1 MVKLSDEFR
10 FFPQNSVHEK
20 TWISPSHLL
29 NPFSIHKNLKGTSTK
44 KQQIGKLIHG
54 QSLDVVD
61 HKSIPKRPTL
71 TSCKSID
78 LQVPQVTSERR
89 HSLVG
94 LNILLPEKKR
104 FNLKRSKSTC
114 DLDDQES
121 IDKDKQKSD
130 NNTES
135 KSDTENNENG
145 KKLSITIIYK

>member
-1 MVKLSDEFR
+1 M
-10 FFPQNSVHEK
+10 
-20 TWISPSHLL
+20 
-29 NPFSIHKNLKGTSTK
+29 
-44 KQQIGKLIHG
+44 GKLIHG
-54 QSLDVVD
+54 LSLDVAD
-61 HKSIPKRPTL
+61 HKSKPKKPTL

-94 LNILLPEKKR
+94 LNNLLPEKKR
-104 FNLKRSKSTC
+104 FSLKRSKSTC

-135 KSDTENNENG
+135 KSDTENNEIG
-145 KKLSITIIYK
+145 KKLTSSIYCKIMQ

>member
-1 MVKLSDEFR
+1 M
-10 FFPQNSVHEK
+10 
-20 TWISPSHLL
+20 
-29 NPFSIHKNLKGTSTK
+29 
-44 KQQIGKLIHG
+44 
-54 QSLDVVD
+54 D
-61 HKSIPKRPTL
+61 HKSKPKKPTL

-104 FNLKRSKSTC
+104 FSLKRSKSTC
-114 DLDDQES
+114 DLDDQEY

-130 NNTES
+130 NNAES

-145 KKLSITIIYK
+145 KKFRITSSINSKICSMYLTKYIVVIKIKIYCASCLL

>member
-1 MVKLSDEFR
+1 M
-10 FFPQNSVHEK
+10 
-20 TWISPSHLL
+20 
-29 NPFSIHKNLKGTSTK
+29 
-44 KQQIGKLIHG
+44 
-54 QSLDVVD
+54 VD
-61 HKSIPKRPTL
+61 HKSKPKKPTL

-104 FNLKRSKSTC
+104 FSLKRSKSTC

-130 NNTES
+130 NINTES

-145 KKLSITIIYK
+145 KKLSINIIYKSSIYLTK

>member
-1 MVKLSDEFR
+1 MQKLES
-10 FFPQNSVHEK
+10 
-20 TWISPSHLL
+20 SPLSYQIR
-29 NPFSIHKNLKGTSTK
+29 SQYIKGTSTK

-61 HKSIPKRPTL
+61 HKTKPKKPTL

-121 IDKDKQKSD
+121 IDKDKSD
-130 NNTES
+130 NHTQS

-145 KKLSITIIYK
+145 KKLSNIITHKLQNRQYLNQVSFQNFEPINLK

>member
-1 MVKLSDEFR
+1 M
-10 FFPQNSVHEK
+10 
-20 TWISPSHLL
+20 
-29 NPFSIHKNLKGTSTK
+29 
-44 KQQIGKLIHG
+44 
-54 QSLDVVD
+54 D

-94 LNILLPEKKR
+94 LNILLPEKKKSS
-104 FNLKRSKSTC
+104 LKRSKSTC
-114 DLDDQES
+114 DLDDPES

-135 KSDTENNENG
+135 KSDTEHNENG
-145 KKLSITIIYK
+145 KKISRNIYK

>member
-1 MVKLSDEFR
+1 M
-10 FFPQNSVHEK
+10 
-20 TWISPSHLL
+20 
-29 NPFSIHKNLKGTSTK
+29 
-44 KQQIGKLIHG
+44 GKLIHG
-54 QSLDVVD
+54 LSLDVAD
-61 HKSIPKRPTL
+61 HKSKPKKPTL

-94 LNILLPEKKR
+94 LNNLLPEKKR
-104 FNLKRSKSTC
+104 FSLKRSKSTC

-145 KKLSITIIYK
+145 KKLTSSIYCKIMQ

>member
-1 MVKLSDEFR
+1 MGFEIDEFR
-10 FFPQNSVHEK
+10 FFPK
-20 TWISPSHLL
+20 TVSMQKLESSPLSYQIR
-29 NPFSIHKNLKGTSTK
+29 SQYIKGTSTK

-61 HKSIPKRPTL
+61 HKSIPQKPTL
-71 TSCKSID
+71 TSRKSID

-130 NNTES
+130 NNTQS

-145 KKLSITIIYK
+145 KKLHL